1 MIKIP
6 FSGNFYKEQFSPF
19 GCTTVDKDGN
29 ENQQWD
35 YCEVDCEVYAA
46 ACSEGLDTYL
56 AAITCIGEINS
67 YPIYIQ
73 EKAVMWNLETNKLT
87 EDEKQIAFQRHSKF
101 QSPFFCSSWLFHFY
115 NQYGEQEYAKLIN
128 FIESYPIVDLDYSNI
143 GKIGNRFVLVDY
155 SGYYG

>member
-19 GCTTVDKDGN
+19 GHTTIDKDGN

-35 YCEVDCEVYAA
+35 YCQVDCEVYAA
-46 ACSEGLDTYL
+46 ACSKGLNTYL
-56 AAITCIGEINS
+56 AAITCIGEIDS

-73 EKAVMWNLETNKLT
+73 EKAIMWEQNSNKLT
-87 EDEKQIAFQRHSKF
+87 EDEERIAFQRHSKF
-101 QSPFFCSSWLFHFY
+101 QSLCFCPSWLFHFY
-115 NQYGEQEYAKLIN
+115 NQYGEQEYTKLID
-128 FIESYPIVDLDYSNI
+128 FIESYPIVDLYYSNI
-143 GKIGNRFVLVDY
+143 GKIDNRFVLVDY